1 MALGKWHGKGV
12 LVEEVEEIAQE
23 TEEQMLF
30 QEVGGD
36 LEEDD
41 GIAVMVKD
49 TILMQ
54 KQDVDQPIFDDI
66 GSDLGE
72 EVGLTLETQ
81 MTSIAATKNLRRW
94 CPNFFFINPYVMK
107 WAKKLNIWKL
117 WHLFKIFL
125 SISRQMKLRKDWSSI
140 NVFYSIATID
150 GIPTMDGGSYA
161 KCRFNRNRS
170 YP

>member
-41 GIAVMVKD
+41 GIVVMVKD

-72 EVGLTLETQ
+72 EGGLTLETQ
-81 MTSIAATKNLRRW
+81 MTSIA
-94 CPNFFFINPYVMK
+94 PQEI
-107 WAKKLNIWKL
+107 
-117 WHLFKIFL
+117 
-125 SISRQMKLRKDWSSI
+125 
-140 NVFYSIATID
+140 
-150 GIPTMDGGSYA
+150 
-161 KCRFNRNRS
+161 
-170 YP
+170 

>member
-30 QEVGGD
+30 EEVGGD

-72 EVGLTLETQ
+72 EGGLTLETQ
-81 MTSIAATKNLRRW
+81 MTSIAATRNLRRW
-94 CPNFFFINPYVMK
+94 CPNFFYQPLCDEVSEEIEDME
-107 WAKKLNIWKL
+107 ALALI
-117 WHLFKIFL
+117 
-125 SISRQMKLRKDWSSI
+125 
-140 NVFYSIATID
+140 
-150 GIPTMDGGSYA
+150 
-161 KCRFNRNRS
+161 
-170 YP
+170 

>member
-1 MALGKWHGKGV
+1 M
-12 LVEEVEEIAQE
+12 EEIAQE

-41 GIAVMVKD
+41 GIVVMVKD

-81 MTSIAATKNLRRW
+81 MTSIAATKNLRR
-94 CPNFFFINPYVMK
+94 
-107 WAKKLNIWKL
+107 
-117 WHLFKIFL
+117 
-125 SISRQMKLRKDWSSI
+125 
-140 NVFYSIATID
+140 
-150 GIPTMDGGSYA
+150 
-161 KCRFNRNRS
+161 
-170 YP
+170 

>member
-1 MALGKWHGKGV
+1 MALGKCHGKGV

-72 EVGLTLETQ
+72 NGGLNLETE
-81 MTSIAATKNLRRW
+81 MTSIA
-94 CPNFFFINPYVMK
+94 PQEIEEDDVPIFFYQPLYDEVSEEIEDME
-107 WAKKLNIWKL
+107 AL
-117 WHLFKIFL
+117 HSFKIFL

-140 NVFYSIATID
+140 NIFYSIATID
-150 GIPTMDGGSYA
+150 SIPTMDGGSYA
-161 KCRFNRNRS
+161 KCRFYRNRS